1 MKPVASKFLLGLL
14 IGAAVGGAITY
25 LATSD
30 KKEEW
35 LKDLTDLAGKAKE
48 GFNEALALAKSK
60 CCSAPE
66 VAAGPET
73 SSTDV

>member
-1 MKPVASKFLLGLL
+1 MKSVDSKLLLGLL

-35 LKDLTDLAGKAKE
+35 MKDLSALAGKAKE

-60 CCSAPE
+60 CCSTPEAP
-66 VAAGPET
+66 AGPET

>member
-1 MKPVASKFLLGLL
+1 MKQVDSKLLLGLL

-60 CCSAPE
+60 CCPPE
-66 VAAGPET
+66 VPAEVET
-73 SSTDV
+73 SSTEV